1 MSNVTSQ
8 LKTYTRK
15 ELNKMK
21 IGQLDA
27 IAEELGIEA
36 FTDLGTDTPK
46 KTVLIDAI
54 IEKQDEEEKERLTKM
69 AEGLMQDPIPDSILF
84 RELSPEEAREFRLWA
99 RSNPRSTVASP
110 ELVHPIVRQE
120 WAIMAVPSLESL
132 KIAELEAL
140 AQDLNMPDTDWQT
153 LESLGDDET
162 RRLYIIQFVKSAVPM
177 PDTQELDQQAPAATE
192 TPQPEVVAAPSV
204 TLNDLQEGDVWAYAV
219 SPKVKYTVK
228 RRYTDEK
235 ERLHIVVTDK
245 ANKEMDLFGAKT
257 LGHGIIIDEKQ

>member
-1 MSNVTSQ
+1 MSTVNSQ

-46 KTVLIDAI
+46 KNVLVDAI
-54 IEKQDEEEKERLTKM
+54 IEKQDEEEKARLSEK
-69 AEGLMQDPIPDSILF
+69 AEQLMQDQIPDSILF
-84 RELSPEEAREFRLWA
+84 RELSPEEEREFRLWA
-99 RSNPRSTVASP
+99 RNNPRNTVASP
-110 ELVHPIVRQE
+110 EMVHPVVRQE
-120 WAIMAVPSLESL
+120 WAIMALPALESL
-132 KIAELEAL
+132 NIEELEAL

-153 LESLGDDET
+153 METLGDENT
-162 RRLYIIQFVKSAVPM
+162 QRLFIIQFVKSTVPM
-177 PDTQELDQQAPAATE
+177 SKELEPQAPAQE
-192 TPQPEVVAAPSV
+192 TLAAAETTAGPSV

-219 SPKVKYTVK
+219 SPKVKYTTK
-228 RRYTDEK
+228 RRYNDEK

-245 ANKEMDLFGAKT
+245 AGKEMDLFGAKT
-257 LGHGIIIDEKQ
+257 LGHAIIIDEKQ